1 MKTRNPLPVILL
13 DLPVILLDLRPAR
26 RLDLR
31 PARLLDL
38 RPARLLDLRPARL
51 LDLPVILLN
60 LRPARRLDLRPAR
73 LLDLRPAH
81 LPVIPLDQNPA
92 VQIRLPVIHV
102 TKTQLII
109 QMQKVTLNSSVMTVS
124 LAHNTTDWELVQSFP
139 FLHVKG

>member
-31 PARLLDL
+31 PARL
-38 RPARLLDLRPARL
+38 
-51 LDLPVILLN
+51 
-60 LRPARRLDLRPAR
+60 LDLRPAR